1 MFMEAD
7 ESPDLQG
14 ELTMGRPRR
23 ANGVVF
29 QSEGWQAGD
38 PDRLMFKLK
47 STGREKVN
55 VPAKRLQTGIIFLPG
70 VWSAFLVYSGLQLIG

>member
-1 MFMEAD
+1 MITQPYK
-7 ESPDLQG
+7 SPDLQG

-47 STGREKVN
+47 STGREKGN
-55 VPAKRLQTGIIFLPG
+55 VPAKRLQTGIIFLLG